1 MQQRQHP
8 AADIEEF
15 AGKNIREAAALA
27 ERYGYT
33 RPIFTERLGSLWV
46 LGYKR
51 HPAQQVA

>member
-15 AGKNIREAAALA
+15 AGKNIRDTAALA
-27 ERYGYT
+27 RRFGYT
-33 RPIFTERLGSLWV
+33 QPEHISLRSGLCV
-46 LGYKR
+46 MRFKR